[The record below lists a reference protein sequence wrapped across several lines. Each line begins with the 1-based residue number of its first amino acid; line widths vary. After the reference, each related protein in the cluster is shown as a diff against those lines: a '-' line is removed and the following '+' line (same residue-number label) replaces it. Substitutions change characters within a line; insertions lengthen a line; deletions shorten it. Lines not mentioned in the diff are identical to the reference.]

1 MATTTTAADSELTS
15 GGGQGPG
22 PGMPLSVRLRTDA
35 RLAAIVLLL
44 PAVLIL
50 VGLLGYPLVL
60 GVWLS
65 LTNQTI
71 GYPGSFVGL
80 DNFVNLVQ
88 DPVFR
93 TALFN
98 TVLYTVVSIAFKYVL
113 GMALALLLNH
123 KLRFKGFLRAVFL
136 LPWVVPTVLSAI
148 AWWWMFDSQFSIISW
163 VGQQLGF
170 IDHNINFLGQP
181 WNARWSVIAVD
192 IWRGTPFFAISL
204 LAGLQTVPSSL
215 HEAADMDG
223 ATSWQRFRYVTLP
236 MLSGITAIVVTFSAI
251 FTFSDFSLVY
261 SITRGGPNNA
271 TQLLAT
277 LAYQRAI
284 QGGNLSEGAAI
295 AMFMVPVL
303 FVFTLLTYFKVTR
316 RKW

>member
-1 MATTTTAADSELTS
+1 MEPS
-15 GGGQGPG
+15 GGAPG
-22 PGMPLSVRLRTDA
+22 PGVPWRVRLRNDS
-35 RLAAIVLLL
+35 RLAAILFLL
-44 PAVLIL
+44 PAVVIL

-65 LTNQTI
+65 LTNETLAESGQ
-71 GYPGSFVGL
+71 FVGL
-80 DNFVNLVQ
+80 SNFVNLVQ

-98 TVLYTVVSIAFKYVL
+98 TVLYTVVSIFFKYIL
-113 GMALALLLNH
+113 GMALALLLNQ
-123 KLRFKGFLRAVFL
+123 KLRFKGMLRAVFL

-148 AWWWMFDSQFSIISW
+148 AWWWIFDSQFSILSW
-163 VGQQLGF
+163 IGIHLGL
-170 IDHNINFLGQP
+170 IQHNINFLGTP

-204 LAGLQTVPSSL
+204 LAGLQTVPRSL
-215 HEAADMDG
+215 QEAAEMDG
-223 ATSWQRFRYVTLP
+223 ATSWQRFRHVTLP

-251 FTFSDFSLVY
+251 FTFSDFALVY

-271 TQLLAT
+271 THLLAT
-277 LAYQRAI
+277 LAYQDAI
-284 QGGNLSEGAAI
+284 RGGNLSQGAAI
-295 AMFMVPVL
+295 AMFIVPVL
-303 FVFTLLTYFKVTR
+303 FAVTLLTYFKVSR

>member
-1 MATTTTAADSELTS
+1 MAATTEEVPMS
-15 GGGQGPG
+15 GTGGSPG
-22 PGMPLSVRLRTDA
+22 PGVPWRVKLRNDS
-35 RLAAIVLLL
+35 RLAAILFLL

-65 LTNQTI
+65 LTNETLAESGQ
-71 GYPGSFVGL
+71 FVGL
-80 DNFVNLVQ
+80 SNFTYLVQ

-93 TALFN
+93 TAVFN
-98 TVLYTVVSIAFKYVL
+98 TVLYTVVSIFFKYIL
-113 GMALALLLNH
+113 GMALALLLNR
-123 KLRFKGFLRAVFL
+123 KLRFKGLLRAVFL

-148 AWWWMFDSQFSIISW
+148 AWWWIFDSQFSILSW
-163 VGQQLGF
+163 IGIHLGL
-170 IDHNINFLGQP
+170 IHHNINFLGSP

-204 LAGLQTVPSSL
+204 LAGLQTVPKSL

-223 ATSWQRFRYVTLP
+223 ATSWQRFRHVTLP

-271 TQLLAT
+271 THLLAT
-277 LAYQRAI
+277 LAYQEAI

-295 AMFMVPVL
+295 AMFIVPVL
-303 FVFTLLTYFKVTR
+303 FAVTLLTYFKVSR

>member
-1 MATTTTAADSELTS
+1 M
-15 GGGQGPG
+15 
-22 PGMPLSVRLRTDA
+22 RLKTDA
-35 RLAAIVLLL
+35 RLAAILFLL
-44 PAVLIL
+44 PAVIIL

-65 LTNQTI
+65 MTNTTI
-71 GYPGSFVGL
+71 GFPGEFVGL
-80 DNFVNLVQ
+80 GNFKLLVQ

-93 TALFN
+93 TAVFN
-98 TVLYTVVSIAFKYVL
+98 TVLYTVVSILFKYIL

-123 KLRFKGFLRAVFL
+123 KLKFKGLIRGVFL

-148 AWWWMFDSQFSIISW
+148 AWWWMFDAQFSIISW
-163 VGQQLGF
+163 LGQQLG
-170 IDHNINFLGQP
+170 ILDHNINFLGDP
-181 WNARWSVIAVD
+181 WNARWSVIIVD
-192 IWRGTPFFAISL
+192 IWRGTPFFAITL
-204 LAGLQTVPSSL
+204 LAGLQTIPSSL
-215 HEAADMDG
+215 YEAADMDG
-223 ATSWQRFRYVTLP
+223 ASSWQRFRHVTLP

-261 SITRGGPNNA
+261 SITKGGPNNA

-284 QGGNLSEGAAI
+284 QGGSLSQGAAI

-303 FVFTLLTYFKVTR
+303 LAVTLLTYFKVSR

>member
-1 MATTTTAADSELTS
+1 MAATTQDVVTEQAGGPPGS
-15 GGGQGPG
+15 GVPWR
-22 PGMPLSVRLRTDA
+22 VRLRNDS
-35 RLAAIVLLL
+35 RLAAILFLL

-65 LTNQTI
+65 VTDETLAES
-71 GYPGSFVGL
+71 GHFVGL
-80 DNFVNLVQ
+80 SNFLYLVQ

-93 TALFN
+93 TAVFN
-98 TVLYTVVSIAFKYVL
+98 TVLYTVVSIFFKYIL
-113 GMALALLLNH
+113 GMALALLLNQ
-123 KLRFKGFLRAVFL
+123 KLRFKGLLRAVFL

-148 AWWWMFDSQFSIISW
+148 AWWWIFDSQFSILSW
-163 VGQQLGF
+163 IGIHLGL
-170 IDHNINFLGQP
+170 IHHNINFLGTP
-181 WNARWSVIAVD
+181 WNARWSVITVD

-204 LAGLQTVPSSL
+204 LAGLQTVPKSL

-223 ATSWQRFRYVTLP
+223 ATSWQRFRHVTLP

-271 TQLLAT
+271 THLLAT
-277 LAYQRAI
+277 LAYQEAI
-284 QGGNLSEGAAI
+284 QGGNLSDGAAI
-295 AMFMVPVL
+295 AMFIVPVL
-303 FVFTLLTYFKVTR
+303 FTVTLLTYFKVSR

>member
-1 MATTTTAADSELTS
+1 MAATTEEVPMS
-15 GGGQGPG
+15 GTGGSPG
-22 PGMPLSVRLRTDA
+22 PGVPWRVKLRNDS
-35 RLAAIVLLL
+35 RLAAILFLL

-65 LTNQTI
+65 LTNETLAESGQ
-71 GYPGSFVGL
+71 FVGL
-80 DNFVNLVQ
+80 SNFTYLVQ

-93 TALFN
+93 TAVFN
-98 TVLYTVVSIAFKYVL
+98 TVLYTVVSIFFKYIL
-113 GMALALLLNH
+113 GMALALLLNR
-123 KLRFKGFLRAVFL
+123 KLRFKGLLRAVFL

-148 AWWWMFDSQFSIISW
+148 AWWWIFDSQFSILSW
-163 VGQQLGF
+163 IGIHMGL
-170 IDHNINFLGQP
+170 IHHNINFLGSP

-204 LAGLQTVPSSL
+204 LAGLQTVPKSL

-223 ATSWQRFRYVTLP
+223 ATSWQRFRHVTLP

-271 TQLLAT
+271 THLLAT
-277 LAYQRAI
+277 LAYQEAI

-295 AMFMVPVL
+295 AMFIVPVL
-303 FVFTLLTYFKVTR
+303 FAVTLLTYFKVSR

>member
-1 MATTTTAADSELTS
+1 LATTVADTDLGRP
-15 GGGQGPG
+15 GGSGPG
-22 PGMPLSVRLRTDA
+22 PGVPWTVRLRNDG
-35 RLAAIVLLL
+35 RLAAILMLL
-44 PAVLIL
+44 PAVVIL

-60 GVWLS
+60 GIWLS

-71 GYPGSFVGL
+71 GIPGGFVGMQ
-80 DNFVNLVQ
+80 NFVTLVG

-98 TVLYTVVSIAFKYVL
+98 TVLYTVVSIVFKYVL

-123 KLRFKGFLRAVFL
+123 KLRAKGLLRAVFL

-163 VGQQLGF
+163 IGRSLGL
-170 IDHNINFLGQP
+170 IDGNINFLGDP

-204 LAGLQTVPSSL
+204 LAGLQTIPTSL
-215 HEAADMDG
+215 NEAAEMDG
-223 ATSWQRFRYVTLP
+223 ATSWQRFRHVTMP

-284 QGGNLSEGAAI
+284 QGGNLSQGAAI
-295 AMFMVPVL
+295 AMFIVPVL
-303 FVFTLLTYFKVTR
+303 FAVTLLTYFKVSR
-316 RKW
+316 RRW

>member
-1 MATTTTAADSELTS
+1 MAATTEEVPVGRT
-15 GGGQGPG
+15 GGSPG
-22 PGMPLSVRLRTDA
+22 PGVPWRVRLRNDS
-35 RLAAIVLLL
+35 RLAAILFLL

-65 LTNQTI
+65 LTNETLAESGQ
-71 GYPGSFVGL
+71 FVGL
-80 DNFVNLVQ
+80 SNFTYLVQ

-93 TALFN
+93 TAVFN
-98 TVLYTVVSIAFKYVL
+98 TVLYTVVSIFFKYIL
-113 GMALALLLNH
+113 GMALALLLNR
-123 KLRFKGFLRAVFL
+123 KLRFKGLLRAVFL

-148 AWWWMFDSQFSIISW
+148 AWWWIFDSQFSILSW
-163 VGQQLGF
+163 IGIHLGL
-170 IDHNINFLGQP
+170 IHHNIDFLGSP

-204 LAGLQTVPSSL
+204 LAGLQTVPKSL

-223 ATSWQRFRYVTLP
+223 ATSWQRFRHVTLP

-271 TQLLAT
+271 THLLAT
-277 LAYQRAI
+277 LAYQEAI

-295 AMFMVPVL
+295 AMFIVPVL
-303 FVFTLLTYFKVTR
+303 FAVTLLTYFKVSR

>member
-1 MATTTTAADSELTS
+1 MGEGRPS
-15 GGGQGPG
+15 GPA
-22 PGMPLSVRLRTDA
+22 PKISLWLRVRTDA
-35 RLAAIVLLL
+35 RLAAILFLL

-60 GVWLS
+60 GVYLS
-65 LTNQTI
+65 LTNETI
-71 GYPGSFVGL
+71 GESGHFVGL
-80 DNFVNLVQ
+80 RNFIDLVS

-93 TALFN
+93 TAVFN
-98 TVLYTVVSIAFKYVL
+98 TVLYTVVSIFFKYIL
-113 GMALALLLNH
+113 GMALALLLNQR
-123 KLRFKGFLRAVFL
+123 LRFKGLIRALFL

-148 AWWWMFDSQFSIISW
+148 AWWWIFDAQFSILSW
-163 VGQQLGF
+163 IGIHTGLLH
-170 IDHNINFLGQP
+170 HNINFLGTP

-204 LAGLQTVPSSL
+204 LAGLQTVPRSL
-215 HEAADMDG
+215 YEAADMDG
-223 ATSWQRFRYVTLP
+223 ANSWQRFRHVTLP

-261 SITRGGPNNA
+261 SITKGGPNNA
-271 TQLLAT
+271 THLLAT

-284 QGGNLSEGAAI
+284 EGGNLSQGAAI
-295 AMFMVPVL
+295 AMFIVPVL
-303 FVFTLLTYFKVTR
+303 IAVTMLTYFKVAR

>member
-1 MATTTTAADSELTS
+1 VATTTTAADSELS
-15 GGGQGPG
+15 PGGNGPG
-22 PGMPLSVRLRTDA
+22 PGVPLRVRLRTDA

-44 PAVLIL
+44 PAGLIL

-80 DNFVNLVQ
+80 ENFVNLLQ

-148 AWWWMFDSQFSIISW
+148 AWWWMFDAQFSILSW
-163 VGQQLGF
+163 MGQHLGL
-170 IDHNINFLGQP
+170 IDHNINFLGDP

-215 HEAADMDG
+215 LEAADMDG
-223 ATSWQRFRYVTLP
+223 ATSWQRFRHVTLP

-251 FTFSDFSLVY
+251 FTFSDFALVY

-295 AMFMVPVL
+295 AMFIVPVL
-303 FVFTLLTYFKVTR
+303 FVFTMLTYFKVTR

>member
-1 MATTTTAADSELTS
+1 MATTVTEKTES
-15 GGGQGPG
+15 GATRTGGAPR
-22 PGMPLSVRLRTDA
+22 PSIPLRVRLRTDG
-35 RLAAIVLLL
+35 RLAAILFLL
-44 PAVLIL
+44 PAILIL

-65 LTNQTI
+65 LTNETI
-71 GYPGSFVGL
+71 GESGHFIGL
-80 DNFVNLVQ
+80 QNFTDLVQ

-93 TALFN
+93 TAVFN
-98 TVLYTVVSIAFKYVL
+98 TILYTVVSIFFKYIL
-113 GMALALLLNH
+113 GMALALLLNRR
-123 KLRFKGFLRAVFL
+123 LRFKGLIRALFL

-148 AWWWMFDSQFSIISW
+148 AWWWIFDSQFSIISW
-163 VGQQLGF
+163 VGIHLGLLH
-170 IDHNINFLGQP
+170 HNIDFLGSP

-192 IWRGTPFFAISL
+192 VWRGTPFFAISL
-204 LAGLQTVPSSL
+204 LAGLQTVPRSL
-215 HEAADMDG
+215 YEAADMDG
-223 ATSWQRFRYVTLP
+223 ATSWQRFRHITLP

-271 TQLLAT
+271 THLLAT

-284 QGGNLSEGAAI
+284 EGGNLAEGAAI
-295 AMFMVPVL
+295 AMFIVPVL
-303 FVFTLLTYFKVTR
+303 IAVTLLTYFKVSR